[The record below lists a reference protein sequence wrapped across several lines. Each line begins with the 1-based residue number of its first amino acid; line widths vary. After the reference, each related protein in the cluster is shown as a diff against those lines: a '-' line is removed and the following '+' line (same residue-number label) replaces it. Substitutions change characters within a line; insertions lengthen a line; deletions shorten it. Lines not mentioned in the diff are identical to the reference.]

1 MAGVGFELKKLFRSK
16 RGYLDTVR
24 GYLVTAAVTE
34 GPMVLNI
41 VLLFSVRLLL
51 RLYGAGYNVQEL
63 YLITTTYVM
72 IFSLLLSN
80 VFLML
85 VSRFIS
91 DSIYQDRK
99 EQILPS
105 FFSLLFYLLVLGGLV
120 SGIYLMLLDLAFTYK
135 VLLFLQFELMLVMW
149 VQMSYLSAVKKY
161 SKVLIGFLV
170 SSFAAIG
177 LSLVLMVLGVEILTA
192 AYLGSA
198 AGFFL
203 MVVLYMQEMVSFFP
217 GGPMRLGTLLPY
229 VGQYR
234 SLMLTGF
241 LSALGLFGH
250 NFVYWCSDY
259 HTRVIPRMVYCMK
272 YDVAAFFASLTIVPY
287 LVIFVVALEVNFYK
301 AYRSYFDTI
310 LYGGTLEE
318 IRLEKRNLSL
328 TLFRELAHVFELQF
342 FVELL
347 CVTFLGNFLQMIGF
361 DREMLIIFRYLC
373 IGYCFYVLVKSLV
386 ILLLYFDDRAGA
398 LTLSALFA
406 ASSILLSAL
415 TLFFGV
421 ETYGLGFLGAGILT
435 SVTGLVKLYRYVN
448 RLEYQVFCSQPLVYE
463 EPSGLFRRMADY
475 LETHQEGPGDFR
487 AHYKPTRRQQRRI
500 KRRERAAARRG
511 RHGARPAQE
520 EPQHETQ

>member
-120 SGIYLMLLDLAFTYK
+120 SGIYLMLLDLRFTYK

-203 MVVLYMQEMVSFFP
+203 MVVLYMQEMVSFSP
-217 GGPMRLGTLLPY
+217 AGPCVWGPCCPMWGST
-229 VGQYR
+229 
-234 SLMLTGF
+234 
-241 LSALGLFGH
+241 
-250 NFVYWCSDY
+250 
-259 HTRVIPRMVYCMK
+259 
-272 YDVAAFFASLTIVPY
+272 AA
-287 LVIFVVALEVNFYK
+287 
-301 AYRSYFDTI
+301 
-310 LYGGTLEE
+310 
-318 IRLEKRNLSL
+318 
-328 TLFRELAHVFELQF
+328 
-342 FVELL
+342 
-347 CVTFLGNFLQMIGF
+347 
-361 DREMLIIFRYLC
+361 
-373 IGYCFYVLVKSLV
+373 
-386 ILLLYFDDRAGA
+386 
-398 LTLSALFA
+398 
-406 ASSILLSAL
+406 
-415 TLFFGV
+415 
-421 ETYGLGFLGAGILT
+421 
-435 SVTGLVKLYRYVN
+435 
-448 RLEYQVFCSQPLVYE
+448 
-463 EPSGLFRRMADY
+463 
-475 LETHQEGPGDFR
+475 
-487 AHYKPTRRQQRRI
+487 
-500 KRRERAAARRG
+500 
-511 RHGARPAQE
+511 
-520 EPQHETQ
+520 

>member
-120 SGIYLMLLDLAFTYK
+120 SGIYLMLLDLRFTYK

-217 GGPMRLGTLLPY
+217 AAHASGDPAAY

-318 IRLEKRNLSL
+318 IRLKR
-328 TLFRELAHVFELQF
+328 
-342 FVELL
+342 
-347 CVTFLGNFLQMIGF
+347 
-361 DREMLIIFRYLC
+361 
-373 IGYCFYVLVKSLV
+373 
-386 ILLLYFDDRAGA
+386 
-398 LTLSALFA
+398 
-406 ASSILLSAL
+406 
-415 TLFFGV
+415 
-421 ETYGLGFLGAGILT
+421 ET
-435 SVTGLVKLYRYVN
+435 
-448 RLEYQVFCSQPLVYE
+448 
-463 EPSGLFRRMADY
+463 
-475 LETHQEGPGDFR
+475 
-487 AHYKPTRRQQRRI
+487 
-500 KRRERAAARRG
+500 
-511 RHGARPAQE
+511 
-520 EPQHETQ
+520 